1 MSEGPSQLDSLLDS
15 VGVWFFNIYDAY
27 GWYVPAL
34 FLTVLFFA
42 ALALLC
48 YAMEDFPIEPCIFR
62 APKAI
67 FTWTKKQWRQEKE

>member
-1 MSEGPSQLDSLLDS
+1 MSEGSSQLDSLLDS

-34 FLTVLFFA
+34 FLTVLFIA
-42 ALALLC
+42 ALALLS
-48 YAMEDFPIEPCIFR
+48 YVLEDIPLEPDIFR

-67 FTWTKKQWRQEKE
+67 FAWTRKRWRQKDE